1 MKRALALRNELSC
14 SLYKKEVNVPS
25 TDRVNDGG
33 GARTVVEAGKDTIKK
48 CAQESNA
55 FISAPSVGASDRHV
69 SCVEQEITYCDLPKC
84 SDCDRFAP

>member
-1 MKRALALRNELSC
+1 M
-14 SLYKKEVNVPS
+14 
-25 TDRVNDGG
+25 
-33 GARTVVEAGKDTIKK
+33 VEAGKDTIKK